1 MDIFQV
7 QTDIK
12 FLKSLLSDSSLR
24 SVTLLLSGLLYLAHS
39 AFV

>member
-7 QTDIK
+7 QAVIK
-12 FLKSLLSDSSLR
+12 FFKSLLSDSSL
-24 SVTLLLSGLLYLAHS
+24 SSITLLLSGLLYLARG

>member
-12 FLKSLLSDSSLR
+12 FFKSLLSDSSLS
-24 SVTLLLSGLLYLAHS
+24 SVTLLLSGLLYLARS